1 VDFLLSLVV
10 QSSMSTIQAESLAGP
25 LAMLLCGLLAGFA
38 GWRLTDRLIAWRQ
51 DAD

>member
-1 VDFLLSLVV
+1 MLLSLAL
-10 QSSMSTIQAESLAGP
+10 QSALLTLRAGSLAGP
-25 LAMLLCGLLAGFA
+25 VLMVLCGVLAGCA

>member
-1 VDFLLSLVV
+1 MLLSLVL
-10 QSSMSTIQAESLAGP
+10 QSAMLTMRAGSLVAP
-25 LAMLLCGLLAGFA
+25 VLMLLCGVLAGCA